1 MIMAFLLVMIV
12 DGERLQT
19 GDFHFR
25 NAYICNRFAY
35 LLETGAISPVDKR
48 RVYSAQ
54 KNITAY
60 CIPVKVRP
68 NTTFYD

>member
-54 KNITAY
+54 QNITAY
-60 CIPVKVRP
+60 CIPVKVSP